1 MFNKYYQDELLYLRD
16 LGREFARNYPEAAP
30 FLAEPGSDPGVE
42 RMLEGFA
49 FISGRLREKIDDEL
63 PEITH
68 TLLATFFP
76 HYLQP
81 LPSTTVVQF
90 EPLPQFAREI
100 HHIARGTPLESLPV
114 DGLRCRFQTTA
125 AVELVPLRISEVT
138 LVQGTP
144 AELRVAFQLTD
155 PLAVG
160 KLAVKRLR
168 LHLAGDVVVARAL
181 HLCLHRKCEQV
192 TVRVGERSVALAQS
206 AVQAVGFA
214 ADEDLSAGI
223 QSGAAGQRLLHE
235 YFAFPAKFMF
245 IDVVGLDAH
254 EDLARSA
261 AFELRFH
268 FSRLPESMPPVAQA
282 NLQLNCT
289 PAVNL
294 FPHQA
299 DPIRISPERTDYLV
313 RPAGAN
319 PAHYEVASVTAVQGL
334 VRGAQQPRPYRPY
347 LNLTRS
353 QHTEGGFYVERRRPS
368 LIGHGHDL
376 YLSLA
381 GSLPAAD
388 SETLGISLVCTNRH
402 LPESLA
408 PGDLNQPTSGS
419 PAFARFRNLSQPTPS
434 ISPPLT
440 GDLPWRFLSQLALTH
455 LTLADLPSLRRTLEL
470 YDLRGAVDHQAAQLH
485 RRLSDSLS
493 AISLRPATRMLDGTP
508 VRGVAIEL
516 AVNEEQL
523 GGSGELYFLAAIL
536 ERFFAASAS
545 MNSFSVFQAR
555 GVRHGEVF
563 AFPARLGARVVV

>member
-1 MFNKYYQDELLYLRD
+1 MFNKYYQDELIYLRD

-81 LPSTTVVQF
+81 LPSATVVQF

-100 HHIARGTPLESLPV
+100 HRIARGTPLESQAV
-114 DGLRCRFQTTA
+114 DGQRCTFQTTA
-125 AVELVPLRISEVT
+125 EVELLPLRISEAT
-138 LVQGTP
+138 LIQGAP
-144 AELRVAFQLTD
+144 AELRVAFQLSD
-155 PLAVG
+155 AQAVG
-160 KLAVKRLR
+160 KLALTRLR

-181 HLCLHRKCEQV
+181 HLCLHRRCSQV
-192 TVRVGERSVALAQS
+192 VLQVGGRGVALGAA

-214 ADEDLSAGI
+214 PEEDLAAGLPA
-223 QSGAAGQRLLHE
+223 GAPGQRLLHE

-254 EDLARSA
+254 EELARCT

-268 FSRLPESMPPVAQA
+268 FNALPESMPPVSAA

-294 FPHQA
+294 FPHAA
-299 DPIRISPERTDYLV
+299 DPVRVSAERSEYLV
-313 RPAGAN
+313 RPAGGN
-319 PAHYEVASVTAVQGL
+319 PAHFEVASITAVQGL
-334 VRGAQQPRPYRPY
+334 VRGAAQPRPYRPY

-353 QHTEGGFYVERRRPS
+353 QHAEGGFYVERRRPA
-368 LIGHGHDL
+368 LIGHGHDI

-381 GSLPAAD
+381 GALPPAD
-388 SETLGISLVCTNRH
+388 SETLSIALMCTNRH
-402 LPESLA
+402 LPASLA
-408 PGDLNQPTSGS
+408 PGDLNRPTAGS

-434 ISPPLT
+434 ISPALS

-455 LTLADLPSLRRTLEL
+455 LSLADLPSLRRTLEL
-470 YDLRGAVDHQAAQLH
+470 HDLRCAVDHQAAQLH
-485 RRLSDSLS
+485 RRLSDSLT
-493 AISLRPATRMLDGTP
+493 AITVRPSTRMLGGTP
-508 VRGVAIEL
+508 VRGVATEL

-523 GGSGELYFLAAIL
+523 GGAGELFLLAAIL
-536 ERFFAASAS
+536 ERFVATSVS
-545 MNSFSVFQAR
+545 LNSFSVFTAR
-555 GVRHGEVF
+555 AIRNGEVF
-563 AFPARLGARVVV
+563 AFPARLGSRVVV